1 MVMEKDMEQLNLDDW
16 DMMPDVEDLEKIVN
30 RELDKMKK
38 QLYKIEIICE
48 WDNKDKLTL
57 GSLIGSGKQPYVIDI
72 EPIDIDDPKYKFIK
86 DMDK

>member
-48 WDNKDKLTL
+48 WDNKEKLTL
-57 GSLIGSGKQPYVIDI
+57 GSLIGRGKQPYVIDI

-86 DMDK
+86 DMNK

>member
-1 MVMEKDMEQLNLDDW
+1 MLNLDDW

-38 QLYKIEIICE
+38 QFYKIEIICE

-57 GSLIGSGKQPYVIDI
+57 GSLMASEKMPKSIDI
-72 EPIDIDDPKYKFIK
+72 TPIDINDSKYKFIQ

>member
-1 MVMEKDMEQLNLDDW
+1 MLNLDDW

-38 QLYKIEIICE
+38 QFYKIEIICE

-57 GSLIGSGKQPYVIDI
+57 GSLMASEKMPKSIDI
-72 EPIDIDDPKYKFIK
+72 TPIDINDSKYKFIR

>member
-1 MVMEKDMEQLNLDDW
+1 MLNLDDW

-30 RELDKMKK
+30 RELEKMKK
-38 QLYKIEIICE
+38 QFYKIEIICE

-57 GSLIGSGKQPYVIDI
+57 GSLMASDTPPKSIDI
-72 EPIDIDDPKYKFIK
+72 TPIDINDSKYKFIR